1 MLNCS
6 GNIARPQKVNVNMN
20 RLLLQAIAQLSL
32 NFAQLRATLAQPR
45 ATLAQPRATLALFR
59 ATFAQLAQDAQNISD
74 LSHLICII
82 QI

>member
-45 ATLAQPRATLALFR
+45 ATLALFR